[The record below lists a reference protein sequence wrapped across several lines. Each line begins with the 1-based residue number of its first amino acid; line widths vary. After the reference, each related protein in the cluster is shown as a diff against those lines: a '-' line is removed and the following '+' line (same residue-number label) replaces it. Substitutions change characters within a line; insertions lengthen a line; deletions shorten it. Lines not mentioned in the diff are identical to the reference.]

1 MGRPSVFETDILPEL
16 SKDLEDKQQTKR
28 IYNRRYYLRH
38 AGRIKVINKLY
49 YRTHKQRMIEA
60 QRRRK
65 WNLGQQTTPKPVGVL
80 EKKTPSALAEA
91 KVGEQ
96 IYQDMKDKFYSE
108 LHNRHAGTETT

>member
-1 MGRPSVFETDILPEL
+1 
-16 SKDLEDKQQTKR
+16 
-28 IYNRRYYLRH
+28 
-38 AGRIKVINKLY
+38 
-49 YRTHKQRMIEA
+49 
-60 QRRRK
+60 
-65 WNLGQQTTPKPVGVL
+65 VL